1 MPCKKKFVLLALML
15 AINIALLAATEKDSN
30 VITLKLQYKIPA
42 VSEKQNVY
50 ILPKDKVK
58 YTDKGDILVLSRK
71 YCTIYRFDSQWQ
83 YTGSFLRAGEGPQEI
98 TYPQIITTLSN
109 NRLLILNDDKFIFY
123 EMKKDQLPE
132 IARIKVPYSNI
143 GDIEEYNQEKLF
155 VLTAYPLAPGLK
167 GSDAGKFIHIYD
179 LKNKKNTLDFFEAPG
194 ETNRRDSSELRSEYG
209 GGTIHYFEN
218 LLFLVYNQPGA
229 MYVFNPEGILV
240 KKISTLLPF
249 VKYNTADVKRVE
261 QDGNISVRMNYANT
275 CQMNLFLLIPQKGV
289 TKKQGF
295 ETLSSM
301 KENPVAEQSGLGRRP
316 ISKNKK
322 VFLIT
327 RINHGKGDTPL
338 YHFYL
343 SLLDY
348 KEGKFINHL
357 RVETAGVDI
366 SKSEFKCANDQS
378 LVFLDEDFLYSFS
391 LDEEVIFG
399 SL

>member
-1 MPCKKKFVLLALML
+1 MPYKKKFVLPALML
-15 AINIALLAATEKDSN
+15 AINISLPAVTEKDSD
-30 VITLKLQYKIPA
+30 VIKLKLQCKIPA

-83 YTGSFLRAGEGPQEI
+83 YTGSFLKAGEGPHEI

-109 NRLLILNDDKFIFY
+109 NGLLILNDDKFIFY

-167 GSDAGKFIHIYD
+167 GSDAGKFVHIYD
-179 LKNKKNTLDFFEAPG
+179 LENKKDTLDFFDAPG
-194 ETNRRDSSELRSEYG
+194 EISRRIASELRSEYG
-209 GGTIHYFEN
+209 SGDIIYSDN
-218 LLFLVYNQPGA
+218 LLFLVFNQPGE
-229 MYVFNPEGILV
+229 MYIFKPDGTIQN
-240 KKISTLLPF
+240 KFSTRFPF

-261 QDGNISVRMNYANT
+261 QDGNISIRMNYATT
-275 CQMNLFLLIPQKGV
+275 CQMNLFLQ
-289 TKKQGF
+289 
-295 ETLSSM
+295 
-301 KENPVAEQSGLGRRP
+301 
-316 ISKNKK
+316 NKK
-322 VFLIT
+322 VFLVT
-327 RINHGKGDTPL
+327 RINHGKGDAPL

-348 KEGKFINHL
+348 KKGKFINHL
-357 RVETAGVDI
+357 KAETAGVDI

-378 LVFLDEDFLYSFS
+378 LVFLDENFLYSFS
-391 LDEEVIFG
+391 LD
-399 SL
+399 